1 MAPPSPPTAKCS
13 PSTCP
18 NVQPPLLLPQ
28 EYVVLNGE
36 QPLQPSQK
44 SVFSDDNLPPLPPQV
59 VTAPFEYVSS
69 LPGKGR
75 RILFTTA
82 LNRWL
87 NVSEADVHDTNH
99 IIDILHNVSLMID
112 DIQDNA
118 SQRRGHPSTHMVF
131 GTAQT
136 INSAMFYINEATS
149 LVQRLCG
156 PEGVQVLLEQMKLL
170 YMGQGYDVNSSQ
182 TMRCPTTEEYIR
194 IIDGK
199 TGGLLELNARLLVLK
214 AKSEVNYKVIRRLVV
229 LFGRFYQIRDDYTS
243 VQSPTKGRSEW
254 HKPAAPWC
262 EDLDEGKY
270 TLPVIHLLQSK
281 QDEHLVQNILSTR
294 HMTGKMDELTK
305 RLFLDC
311 LQRAGSMEYT
321 YEILQM
327 VHKDFLLELD
337 RVNTA
342 FGSENQ
348 AMRSLID
355 ALQKDEANDGLLP
368 DSHYLKVN
376 INSAW
381 SRLDEYYTKLDETP
395 IYYAVIA
402 LHPAF
407 RWEYLEMRWHEHREW
422 ISYARVIVRTAWEDS
437 GAKQTVP
444 RSEDDTRHSGKR
456 DQKEANEYELWLS
469 DICPGDENVYDPVT
483 YRYGQ
488 RIRYPR
494 LSRMTL
500 DFLTIQ
506 AMPAECERLFSA
518 VGQMGTA
525 THTRVDANTIE
536 LCQVTKSSGYRRQG
550 SYSNSNSRGNRPGMT
565 RSRMGNSNLE
575 D

>member
-1 MAPPSPPTAKCS
+1 MAPSSPPTAQCS

-18 NVQPPLLLPQ
+18 NVQLPPLLPQ
-28 EYVVLNGE
+28 EYVFLNGE
-36 QPLQPSQK
+36 QQLPPSPE
-44 SVFSDDNLPPLPPQV
+44 SVFLDVNQPPLPPQV
-59 VTAPFEYVSS
+59 VTMPFEYVSS

-99 IIDILHNVSLMID
+99 VIDILHNVSLMID
-112 DIQDNA
+112 DIQDNS

-156 PEGVQVLLEQMKLL
+156 PEGVQVLLEQMKVL
-170 YMGQGYDVNSSQ
+170 YIGQGYDVNSSQ
-182 TMRCPTTEEYIR
+182 TMRCPTTDEYIR
-194 IIDGK
+194 TIDGK

-214 AKSEVNYKVIRRLVV
+214 AKPEVNYKVIRRLVV
-229 LFGRFYQIRDDYTS
+229 MFGRFYQLRDDY
-243 VQSPTKGRSEW
+243 GRSQW
-254 HKPAAPWC
+254 HKPEASWC

-281 QDEHLVQNILSTR
+281 QDEHIVQNILSTR

-305 RLFLDC
+305 RLFLGC

-337 RVNTA
+337 WVNTA

-355 ALQKDEANDGLLP
+355 ALQTVCCLSNETFLGALLQHAGSP
-368 DSHYLKVN
+368 VYLPVKTPFSPN
-376 INSAW
+376 LS
-381 SRLDEYYTKLDETP
+381 LEKL
-395 IYYAVIA
+395 
-402 LHPAF
+402 LH
-407 RWEYLEMRWHEHREW
+407 
-422 ISYARVIVRTAWEDS
+422 T
-437 GAKQTVP
+437 
-444 RSEDDTRHSGKR
+444 
-456 DQKEANEYELWLS
+456 
-469 DICPGDENVYDPVT
+469 
-483 YRYGQ
+483 
-488 RIRYPR
+488 
-494 LSRMTL
+494 
-500 DFLTIQ
+500 TI
-506 AMPAECERLFSA
+506 
-518 VGQMGTA
+518 T
-525 THTRVDANTIE
+525 
-536 LCQVTKSSGYRRQG
+536 
-550 SYSNSNSRGNRPGMT
+550 
-565 RSRMGNSNLE
+565 
-575 D
+575 